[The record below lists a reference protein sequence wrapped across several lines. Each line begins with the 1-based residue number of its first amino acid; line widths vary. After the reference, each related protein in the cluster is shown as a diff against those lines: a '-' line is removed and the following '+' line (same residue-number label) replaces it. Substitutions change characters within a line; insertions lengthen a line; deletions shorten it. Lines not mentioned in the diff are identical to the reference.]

1 MLLHAPRS
9 VERNE
14 MRVERFEKHALNYSA
29 LCSRAINPL
38 KLIIMDNNIWNET
51 AIFRPFAKMV
61 QCSEMTWEKNRKCLL
76 LISPTVS
83 IEELR
88 ERFPACLFSR
98 EEWMQGSKI
107 YSSFRVVKK

>member
-1 MLLHAPRS
+1 MERMLIRS
-9 VERNE
+9 
-14 MRVERFEKHALNYSA
+14 
-29 LCSRAINPL
+29 AINPL

-98 EEWMQGSKI
+98 EEWMQGLKI